1 MLAQVLL
8 ALAVLDPA
16 ALALAAVGKQPAP
29 VESSKMSSKFSD
41 RQKELLRAAAQRED
55 RLLPIP
61 PHLKGGAAQKVAAKL
76 VAAGLAKEV
85 KAKAG
90 APIWRRDTE
99 TERAHALKLT
109 ALGAKTVAADVENV
123 SESVDGAATDTS
135 PGDRPARRT
144 LRLRSDAPAPVE
156 NAAEE
161 RRGSEDPAGASEP
174 FRHSPRLGSKLDR
187 VLGTLS
193 SDRGATLDELTRA
206 TGWLPHTARAALTG
220 LRKRGYDVRLIRGGR
235 ETASVYRLTTPAAG
249 GAR

>member
-1 MLAQVLL
+1 
-8 ALAVLDPA
+8 
-16 ALALAAVGKQPAP
+16 
-29 VESSKMSSKFSD
+29 MSSKFSN
-41 RQKELLRAAAQRED
+41 RQQELLSAAAERED
-55 RLLPIP
+55 RLLPLP

-99 TERAHALKLT
+99 TAGAYALKLT
-109 ALGAKTVAADVENV
+109 ALGARAVATDAKNA
-123 SESVDGAATDTS
+123 SESIDAAASDTS

-144 LRLRSDAPAPVE
+144 SRARSNAPRPVE

-161 RRGSEDPAGASEP
+161 RRANEGLAGASEP
-174 FRHSPRLGSKLDR
+174 FRRPPRPGSKLDR

-193 SDRGATLDELTRA
+193 TDEGATLDALTRA